1 MNWLRKQSIRRK
13 LTWIVLLTTGVAL
26 LLACATF
33 LIYDLYNFKQERLRD
48 LDTVAD
54 ILGANST
61 AALAFNDPKAAADV
75 LSALAAKKHVVAAC
89 VYRWDGQVLATYT
102 RGAAAKNFV
111 PPRVGPDGSR
121 FSFDEIVLFRKI
133 ALDGERVG
141 TIFLKA
147 ELADLHERLYRFVLV
162 VVLVLVG
169 SLVLVYFLASKLQ
182 RTISEPI
189 RELAWTAKMVST
201 LKDYSL
207 RAIKKTED
215 ELGHLVEGFNQMLD
229 QIQQQDVALRR
240 AHDGLELRVI
250 ERTHELEQEVAERKR
265 AEHELAKQTSF
276 LNTLNENNPLGIVVL
291 APDGRVQMCNPSF
304 ERMFGFPAAEMI
316 GGDLDGRIAPP
327 NLRTEARTFSEKVQ
341 RGASLHAVAERQRR
355 DGTLVDVEIH
365 GVPLLMDGKLVGQF
379 ALYQDITERRRAEE
393 RLKAQHAVTRAL
405 AESATLS
412 EAVPRILQA
421 VCEVV
426 GSEIGAVWSVDPARQ
441 ELCNIDVWSRQD
453 SNVYHFVRATREH
466 RFARG
471 VGIPGRVWATGE
483 PAWIE
488 DVLKDTNF
496 PRRSEACA
504 DDLHAAFAFPIFF
517 GNEVSGVIEFF
528 SRNMAK
534 PAGELLSMIASLGSQ
549 IGQFLARKQ
558 AEEEMQKAKEAA
570 EAANRAK
577 SEFLANMSHEIRTPM
592 NAILGMTGL
601 VLDTELNAEQREY
614 LGMAKS
620 SADNL
625 LRVINDILDFSKI
638 EAGKLDLDHVPFDLR
653 QTLGDTLRALAMR
666 AHRKEIELCYRVQPD
681 VPDGLLGD
689 PGRLRQIVVNL
700 VGNAIKFT
708 ERGEI
713 VVRVEMLERTAER
726 IRLHFTVSDTGIGI
740 SPEQV
745 RRIFE
750 PFAQADGSMTRRYGG
765 TGLGLSISTRLAE
778 LMGGRL
784 WVESEMGR
792 GSAFQFT
799 ASFALADQKMDP
811 VAPLDAESLQNLP
824 VLIVD
829 DNKTNRTIL
838 EEILKHWS
846 MSPSA
851 VEGGQ
856 AGLAALEQARQ
867 SGKPFPLVLL
877 DGHMPGFDG
886 FEVAEQIR
894 RDPRLAG
901 ASIMMLTSD
910 HQLGDSERCRA
921 LGISACLTKP
931 ISQSDLFD
939 AVLTAL
945 GKRPQLIPAAVQT
958 APEDVE
964 PDRCSLRILLA
975 EDNLMNQT
983 LALRLLT
990 KRGHNVT
997 VTSNGRE
1004 ALQKLEES
1012 DFYGFEVVLMDVQ
1025 MPEMDGLEATAA
1037 IRAREKEFHA
1047 HIPIVAMTAHALK
1060 GDRERC
1066 LAAGMDGYVSKPI
1079 RAQTLME
1086 EIERCLPATRPAEPA
1101 AEPLARQVLDAAALL
1116 ERIDGDTALLAD
1128 LARLFREESPKW
1140 LAAMRDAIDRGDA
1153 PTLER
1158 AAHTLKGSA
1167 GNLAAHR
1174 TAHAAQRLEHL
1185 GREQN
1190 LAPAREALA
1199 QLEEEWK
1206 RLDPRLAEL
1215 GQGVAQ

>member
-1 MNWLRKQSIRRK
+1 MKWLRKQSIRRK

-33 LIYDLYNFKQERLRD
+33 LIYDLYNFKQGRLRD

-75 LSALAAKKHVVAAC
+75 LSALAAKRHVVAAC
-89 VYRWDGQVLATYT
+89 VYGWDGQVLATYT
-102 RGAAAKNFV
+102 RSDAAKNFV

-121 FSFDEIVLFRKI
+121 FSFDEIVLFRRI
-133 ALDGERVG
+133 ELDGERVG

-147 ELADLHERLYRFVLV
+147 ELVDLHERLYRFVV
-162 VVLVLVG
+162 VFAVVLAA
-169 SLVLVYFLASKLQ
+169 SLLLAYFLASKLQ

-189 RELAWTAKMVST
+189 RELAWTVKMVSA

-207 RAIKKTED
+207 RATKQTED
-215 ELGHLVEGFNQMLD
+215 ELGHLVEGFNQMLA

-240 AHDGLELRVI
+240 AHDELELRVV

-276 LNTLNENNPLGIVVL
+276 LNTLNEHNPLGIVVL
-291 APDGRVQMCNPSF
+291 ASDGRVQMCNPSF

-316 GGDLDGRIAPP
+316 GSDLDGRIAPP
-327 NLRTEARTFSEKVQ
+327 NLRTQARTFSEKVQ

-393 RLKAQHAVTRAL
+393 ET
-405 AESATLS
+405 
-412 EAVPRILQA
+412 
-421 VCEVV
+421 
-426 GSEIGAVWSVDPARQ
+426 
-441 ELCNIDVWSRQD
+441 
-453 SNVYHFVRATREH
+453 
-466 RFARG
+466 
-471 VGIPGRVWATGE
+471 
-483 PAWIE
+483 
-488 DVLKDTNF
+488 
-496 PRRSEACA
+496 
-504 DDLHAAFAFPIFF
+504 
-517 GNEVSGVIEFF
+517 
-528 SRNMAK
+528 
-534 PAGELLSMIASLGSQ
+534 
-549 IGQFLARKQ
+549 
-558 AEEEMQKAKEAA
+558 QKAKDAA

-592 NAILGMTGL
+592 NAILGMTDL

-625 LRVINDILDFSKI
+625 LQLINDILDFSKI
-638 EAGKLDLDHVPFDLR
+638 EAGKMDLDHVPFELR
-653 QTLGDTLRALAMR
+653 QTLGDTLRALAVR
-666 AHRKEIELCYRVQPD
+666 AHRKGIELCYRVQPD
-681 VPDGLLGD
+681 VPNGLLGD
-689 PGRLRQIVVNL
+689 PGRLRQIVLNL

-713 VVRVEMLERTAER
+713 VVRVEMFERTTER

-740 SPEQV
+740 SPEQA

-765 TGLGLSISTRLAE
+765 TGLGLTISTRLAE

-784 WVESEMGR
+784 WVESELGR

-811 VAPLDAESLQNLP
+811 VAPLDAESLQDLP

-829 DNKTNRTIL
+829 DNKTNCLIL

-851 VEGGQ
+851 VEGGR
-856 AGLAALEQARQ
+856 AGLSALGQAIQ

-877 DGHMPGFDG
+877 DAHMPGFDG

-894 RDPRLAG
+894 RDPKLAG
-901 ASIMMLTSD
+901 ATIMMLTSD
-910 HQLGDSERCRA
+910 HQRGDSERCRA

-931 ISQSDLFD
+931 VTQSDLFD
-939 AVLTAL
+939 AVLAAL

-964 PDRCSLRILLA
+964 TDGRSLEILLA

-983 LALRLLT
+983 LALHLLT

-1012 DFYGFEVVLMDVQ
+1012 DFHGFEVVLMDVQ

-1037 IRAREKEFHA
+1037 IRAHEKECHA

-1086 EIERCLPATRPAEPA
+1086 EIERCLQATRPAEPLA
-1101 AEPLARQVLDAAALL
+1101 EPPVERVAETPAEPLA
-1116 ERIDGDTALLAD
+1116 
-1128 LARLFREESPKW
+1128 
-1140 LAAMRDAIDRGDA
+1140 
-1153 PTLER
+1153 
-1158 AAHTLKGSA
+1158 
-1167 GNLAAHR
+1167 
-1174 TAHAAQRLEHL
+1174 
-1185 GREQN
+1185 
-1190 LAPAREALA
+1190 
-1199 QLEEEWK
+1199 
-1206 RLDPRLAEL
+1206 
-1215 GQGVAQ
+1215 

>member
-26 LLACATF
+26 LLACAAF
-33 LIYDLYNFKQERLRD
+33 LIYDLYTFKQSRLRD
-48 LDTVAD
+48 LETVAD

-89 VYRWDGQVLATYT
+89 VYRADGQVLATYT
-102 RGAAAKNFV
+102 RGDAAKNFV
-111 PPRVGPDGSR
+111 SPRVGPDGSR
-121 FSFDEIVLFRKI
+121 FSFDEIVLFHKI

-147 ELADLHERLYRFVLV
+147 ELADLHERLYRSVLV

-207 RAIKKTED
+207 RAIKQTDD
-215 ELGHLVEGFNQMLD
+215 ELGHLVEGFNQMLA
-229 QIQQQDVALRR
+229 QIQHQDVALRR

-250 ERTHELEQEVAERKR
+250 ERTHALEQEVAERKR

-291 APDGRVQMCNPSF
+291 TSDGRVQMCNPSF

-316 GGDLDGRIAPP
+316 GGDLDGRIAPA
-327 NLRTEARTFSEKVQ
+327 NLRTEARTFSEQVQ
-341 RGASLHAVAERQRR
+341 RGAPLHAVAERQRR

-365 GVPLLMDGKLVGQF
+365 GVPLLMDGNLVGQF

-393 RLKAQHAVTRAL
+393 ET
-405 AESATLS
+405 
-412 EAVPRILQA
+412 
-421 VCEVV
+421 
-426 GSEIGAVWSVDPARQ
+426 
-441 ELCNIDVWSRQD
+441 
-453 SNVYHFVRATREH
+453 
-466 RFARG
+466 
-471 VGIPGRVWATGE
+471 
-483 PAWIE
+483 
-488 DVLKDTNF
+488 
-496 PRRSEACA
+496 
-504 DDLHAAFAFPIFF
+504 
-517 GNEVSGVIEFF
+517 
-528 SRNMAK
+528 
-534 PAGELLSMIASLGSQ
+534 
-549 IGQFLARKQ
+549 
-558 AEEEMQKAKEAA
+558 QKAKDAA
-570 EAANRAK
+570 EAASRAK

-592 NAILGMTGL
+592 NAILGMTDL

-681 VPDGLLGD
+681 VPNSLLGD

-713 VVRVEMLERTAER
+713 VVRVEMLERTTER

-745 RRIFE
+745 PRIFE

-784 WVESEMGR
+784 WVESELGR

-811 VAPLDAESLQNLP
+811 IAPLDAESLQDLP

-829 DNKTNRTIL
+829 DNKTNRIIL
-838 EEILKHWS
+838 EEILKHWR

-851 VEGGQ
+851 AEGGR
-856 AGLAALEQARQ
+856 AGLAALGQALQ

-877 DGHMPGFDG
+877 DAHMPEFDG

-921 LGISACLTKP
+921 LSISTFLTKP
-931 ISQSDLFD
+931 ITQSDLFD
-939 AVLTAL
+939 AILVAL

-958 APEDVE
+958 APEEVE
-964 PDRCSLRILLA
+964 TDGCSLRILLV

-997 VTSNGRE
+997 LTSNGRE
-1004 ALQKLEES
+1004 ALQELE
-1012 DFYGFEVVLMDVQ
+1012 DAGFHGFDVVLMDVQ

-1086 EIERCLPATRPAEPA
+1086 EIERCLPKTRPAEPA
-1101 AEPLARQVLDAAALL
+1101 AEPLAWQVLDAAALL
-1116 ERIDGDTALLAD
+1116 ERIEGDTALLAD

-1174 TAHAAQRLEHL
+1174 TVQAALRLEHL

-1215 GQGVAQ
+1215 GQEVAQ

>member
-1 MNWLRKQSIRRK
+1 MKWLRKQSIRRK
-13 LTWIVLLTTGVAL
+13 LTSIVLLTTGVAL

-33 LIYDLYNFKQERLRD
+33 LIYDLYNFKQGRLRD

-102 RGAAAKNFV
+102 RGDAAKNFV

-141 TIFLKA
+141 TIFLQA
-147 ELADLHERLYRFVLV
+147 ELADLHQRLYRFVLV

-182 RTISEPI
+182 RRISEPI
-189 RELAWTAKMVST
+189 RELAWTAKMVSA

-207 RAIKKTED
+207 RAIKQTED
-215 ELGHLVEGFNQMLD
+215 ELGHLVEGFNQMLA
-229 QIQQQDVALRR
+229 QIQQQDIALRR
-240 AHDGLELRVI
+240 AHDELELRVI
-250 ERTHELEQEVAERKR
+250 ERTRELEQEITERRRAER
-265 AEHELAKQTSF
+265 ELEKQTVF
-276 LNTLNENNPLGIVVL
+276 LNALHENNPLGIVVL
-291 APDGRVQMCNPSF
+291 DPQARVQFSNPAF

-316 GGDLDGRIAPP
+316 GGDLDSRIAPP
-327 NLRTEARTFSEKVQ
+327 NLRTEAQTFSEQVR
-341 RGASLHAVAERQRR
+341 RGAPLHAVAERQRR

-365 GVPLLMDGKLVGQF
+365 GVPLLMDGKVVGQF

-393 RLKAQHAVTRAL
+393 
-405 AESATLS
+405 
-412 EAVPRILQA
+412 
-421 VCEVV
+421 
-426 GSEIGAVWSVDPARQ
+426 
-441 ELCNIDVWSRQD
+441 
-453 SNVYHFVRATREH
+453 
-466 RFARG
+466 
-471 VGIPGRVWATGE
+471 
-483 PAWIE
+483 
-488 DVLKDTNF
+488 
-496 PRRSEACA
+496 
-504 DDLHAAFAFPIFF
+504 
-517 GNEVSGVIEFF
+517 
-528 SRNMAK
+528 
-534 PAGELLSMIASLGSQ
+534 
-549 IGQFLARKQ
+549 
-558 AEEEMQKAKEAA
+558 EMQKAKEAA
-570 EAANRAK
+570 EAANRSK

-592 NAILGMTGL
+592 NAILGMTDL

-614 LGMAKS
+614 LGTAKS

-625 LRVINDILDFSKI
+625 LRLINDILDFSKI

-666 AHRKEIELCYRVQPD
+666 AHRKEIELCYRVQPE

-740 SPEQV
+740 SPEQA

-784 WVESEMGR
+784 WVESELGR

-799 ASFALADQKMDP
+799 ASFASADQKMDP

-829 DNKTNRTIL
+829 DNKTNRIIL

-851 VEGGQ
+851 AEGGR
-856 AGLAALEQARQ
+856 AGLAALGQALQ

-877 DGHMPGFDG
+877 DAQMPEFDG

-894 RDPRLAG
+894 CDPRLVG

-931 ISQSDLFD
+931 ITQSDLFD
-939 AVLTAL
+939 AVLAAL

-964 PDRCSLRILLA
+964 TDGRSLRILLA

-997 VTSNGRE
+997 VTSNGGE
-1004 ALQKLEES
+1004 ALQKLE
-1012 DFYGFEVVLMDVQ
+1012 DAGFHGFDVVLMDVQ

-1037 IRAREKEFHA
+1037 IRACEKEFHT

-1086 EIERCLPATRPAEPA
+1086 EIERCLPETRPAEPA
-1101 AEPLARQVLDAAALL
+1101 AEPLAQQVLDAAALL
-1116 ERIDGDTALLAD
+1116 ERIEGDTALLAD

-1167 GNLAAHR
+1167 GNLSAHR
-1174 TAHAAQRLEHL
+1174 TAQAALRLEQL

-1215 GQGVAQ
+1215 GQEVAQ